1 MAFED
6 FLNWS
11 GKLRTSARKHKDGSV
26 ITDVNEKDS
35 DLRENPFQT
44 KIGQEVVSVQE
55 SFESRLWREGRPLN
69 AFSGD
74 VNAASGVMTSTSQ
87 VRCSPGCVFYPLS
100 VKVSCNVDAMLYI
113 VYGTN
118 MADVGPNLNG
128 VMYEVA
134 FCKAGTPL
142 EVKLNGDVKIY
153 EGGTVSV
160 AAVPTAVGK
169 LYGSVRGIE
178 VTTND

>member
-1 MAFED
+1 MAFNLAQIINKILPISIND
-6 FLNWS
+6 TKF
-11 GKLRTSARKHKDGSV
+11 
-26 ITDVNEKDS
+26 
-35 DLRENPFQT
+35 RENPFQT

-69 AFSGD
+69 SFSGD
-74 VNAASGVMTSTSQ
+74 INAPSGVMTSTGQ

-113 VYGTN
+113 VYATN

-128 VMYEVA
+128 ILYEVA

-153 EGGTVSV
+153 EGGTVTV
-160 AAVPTAVGK
+160 AAVPTAAGK

-178 VTTND
+178 VTDNA